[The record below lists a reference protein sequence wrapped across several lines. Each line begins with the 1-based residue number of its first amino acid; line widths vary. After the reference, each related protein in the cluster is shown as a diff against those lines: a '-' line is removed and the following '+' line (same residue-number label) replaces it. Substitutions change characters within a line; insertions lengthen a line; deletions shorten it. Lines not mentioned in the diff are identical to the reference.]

1 MKNNK
6 LLVSLRYL
14 VRITL
19 MKKFLFICICLAF
32 ISSPL
37 AANESQY
44 SQVIDDL
51 PLMQGM
57 VENKEKSVVFEKPQG
72 RIVEA
77 FAIIKAKKSTIET
90 FYKQSLPALGW
101 KHHKRLIFSRE
112 GEQLTISI
120 AKTGQRHEI
129 RFSLKPKI

>member
-1 MKNNK
+1 
-6 LLVSLRYL
+6 
-14 VRITL
+14 

-77 FAIIKAKKSTIET
+77 FAIVKAKKSTIET

-101 KHHKRLIFSRE
+101 KHHKRLTFSRE

-120 AKTGQRHEI
+120 AKTGKRHEI